1 MSIRRFERFETTGL
15 VESYIHGDGKIG
27 VLVEIEGEIA
37 NLQKIYVCKLQLQT
51 RIFR

>member
-27 VLVEIEGEIA
+27 VLVEIEGGNSQFAKDICMQIA
-37 NLQKIYVCKLQLQT
+37 AANQNI
-51 RIFR
+51 